1 MSTHINRRKW
11 LKATA
16 LLATGTAAAG
26 STLST
31 LSAKPI
37 RRNSVHTYYYLEA
50 LDRPEL
56 KAKLNAN
63 ENPYG
68 PSPKTMAAITDAV
81 SMGNRYGHYE
91 AFKLIEMIAEKE
103 GVSKEHI
110 MLGPGS
116 TDLLEKVAFVSCM
129 NKGNVVSAGFSYMSL
144 INTAKAVGA
153 EWRSVPLTSD
163 YAHDVEG
170 MMDAIDGETKLVYV
184 CNPNNPTGSMTST
197 SNVKSFCKKASSK
210 APVFVDEAYLEFLPD
225 FESNTMVG
233 LVKEGHDLIVSR
245 TFSKIHG
252 MAGLRIGYI
261 VAKPERIEALTEM
274 VRGTMGLCVTSIMG
288 AMASMEDAEFHTK
301 TRSKT
306 QEAREYVYEELD
318 KLGLEYIPSYT
329 SFVIFPIEITGEQM
343 MEKMLAEKVGIRVYN
358 INDQHYCRV
367 SMGNMDE
374 MKLFT
379 QALNKVVG

>member
-1 MSTHINRRKW
+1 MSTHINRRRW

-26 STLST
+26 SSINT
-31 LSAKPI
+31 LSAKSV
-37 RRNSVHTYYYLEA
+37 RRNSVQKYYYLEA

-68 PSPKTMAAITDAV
+68 PSPKTMEAISEAV

-91 AFKLIEMIAEKE
+91 AFKLIEMISEKE
-103 GVSKEHI
+103 GVSKDQI

-116 TDLLEKVAFVSCM
+116 TDLLEKCALVSFM
-129 NKGNVVSAGFSYMSL
+129 NGGNIISGGFSYMSL
-144 INTAKAVGA
+144 INTSKAVGA
-153 EWRSVPLTSD
+153 EWRSVPLTSA
-163 YAHDVEG
+163 YAHDLDG
-170 MMDAIDGETKLVYV
+170 MMAEIDDDTKLIYV
-184 CNPNNPTGSMTST
+184 CNPNNPTGSMTSAE
-197 SNVKSFCKKASSK
+197 KLKAFCKKASKKS
-210 APVFVDEAYLEFLPD
+210 PIFVDEAYMEFLPD
-225 FESNTMVG
+225 YDANTLVG
-233 LVKEGHDLIVSR
+233 LVREGHDVIISR

-261 VAKPERIEALTEM
+261 VAKPERIQTLQNM

-288 AMASMEDAEFHTK
+288 AIASMKDTDFHAMS
-301 TRSKT
+301 RSKT
-306 QEAREYVYEELD
+306 QEAREYVCEELD

-329 SFVIFPIEITGEQM
+329 SFIIFPIQITGEQM

-358 INDQHYCRV
+358 MNDQQYCRV
-367 SMGNMDE
+367 SMGTMNE

-379 QALNKVVG
+379 QALKKVIG